1 MSRPVKGSKPIFDR
15 FHRLRCALSNKGF
28 EAFDNRGFRNFQ
40 FLVFVNYYYRKCYP
54 TYSIKTSQNIKKK
67 QRSTCIERFVV
78 FKQRLFTDE
87 IVSIP
92 LKNVYIYNTN
102 FITLKNTRYI
112 FFIQRRILHS
122 PSPTFLSY
130 NMLRFANGN
139 GKKSGE
145 ICSGNAR

>member
-112 FFIQRRILHS
+112 FFISVESCIHLLPHFY
-122 PSPTFLSY
+122 PTY
-130 NMLRFANGN
+130 VLRFANGN